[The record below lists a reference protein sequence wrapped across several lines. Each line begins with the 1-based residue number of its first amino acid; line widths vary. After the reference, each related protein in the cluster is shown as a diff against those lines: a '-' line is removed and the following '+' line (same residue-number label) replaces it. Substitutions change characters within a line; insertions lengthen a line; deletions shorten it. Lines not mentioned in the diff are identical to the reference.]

1 MSDKEQKRKI
11 EFKDFFR
18 FTKDGKMK
26 SGTFAYSITYAA
38 FLLIVYGAA
47 YYFLIDIL
55 APVTAGMKP
64 WLSDLIGAIVPA
76 LLGALICLL
85 PLKLISNKKP
95 FFLAYVWIAVFSLIF
110 LIAMVFQLKND
121 PDALSIFLH
130 LFVIMVPAPLIIG
143 GGSALYLWK
152 KSERIEKTSEDY
164 D

>member
-1 MSDKEQKRKI
+1 MSSKEQKV

-38 FLLIVYGAA
+38 LILIVYGAA
-47 YYFLIDIL
+47 YYFLIDVL
-55 APVTAGMKP
+55 APLTKDLAP
-64 WLSDLIGAIVPA
+64 WLANLIGAIFPA
-76 LLGALICLL
+76 LVGALICLI

-95 FFLAYVWIAVFSLIF
+95 FFLGYVWIAFFALVF
-110 LIAMVFQLKND
+110 LIAMIILLKD
-121 PDALSIFLH
+121 DQDALSIFLH
-130 LFVIMVPAPLIIG
+130 LFVIMVPAPLVIG

-152 KSERIEKTSEDY
+152 RSERIERTSEDY